1 MGRVSASLH
10 LLATVSLV
18 TVFLAMVFLA
28 MVFLASPAR
37 AQAPLIADLDDHL
50 IAITTGFAGA
60 DVLLF
65 GTTDGPGDVIV
76 VVKGPVDNVD
86 VVRKERVAGIWI
98 NRKSLGFQNVPAV
111 YMTASSRPI
120 EQLLPTALRNSYQ
133 MGIDS
138 IRMVPEDAT
147 DAELRTFAAAL
158 VRNKQA
164 AGLFSAQ
171 PARILFIG
179 DRLFRV
185 NLRVP
190 SSVPTGTYLAEVYL
204 VRDQKVVG
212 VQTTP
217 LVISKIGFGADIYD
231 FAHRHAAAYGVMA
244 VLVAL
249 FAGWLA
255 HLAFRRR

>member
-1 MGRVSASLH
+1 MRTARVIL
-10 LLATVSLV
+10 
-18 TVFLAMVFLA
+18 FLALMTLA
-28 MVFLASPAR
+28 GLHPAG
-37 AQAPLIADLDDHL
+37 AQAPLIADLDSHL

-76 VVKGPVDNVD
+76 VVKGPVAD
-86 VVRKERVAGIWI
+86 VEVLRKERVAGLWI
-98 NRKSLGFQNVPAV
+98 NRKALGFQNVPAV
-111 YMTASSRPI
+111 YMMASSKPLAQI
-120 EQLLPTALRNSYQ
+120 LPNDQRAFYQ
-133 MGIDS
+133 MGIEHV
-138 IRMVPEDAT
+138 RMVPVSPNDGDLAT
-147 DAELRTFAAAL
+147 FSQAL
-158 VRNKQA
+158 IRAKQNS
-164 AGLFSAQ
+164 GLFSDQ

-190 SSVPTGTYLAEVYL
+190 STVPTGTYLAVVYL

-212 VQTTP
+212 ALTTP

-231 FAHRHAAAYGVMA
+231 FAYRHSAAYGVIA

-255 HLAFRRR
+255 HLVFRRG

>member
-1 MGRVSASLH
+1 MLAGLVLASLA
-10 LLATVSLV
+10 LGGTR
-18 TVFLAMVFLA
+18 
-28 MVFLASPAR
+28 PAL

-60 DVLLF
+60 SVLLF

-76 VVKGPVDNVD
+76 VVKGPTAD
-86 VVRKERVAGIWI
+86 VEVLRKERAGGIWI
-98 NRKSLGFQNVPAV
+98 NRKGLGFQNVPAV
-111 YMTASSRPI
+111 YMLAASKPL
-120 EQLLPTALRNSYQ
+120 EQLLPADQRGYYQ
-133 MGIDS
+133 MGIES
-138 IRMVPEDAT
+138 IRMVPVDP
-147 DAELRTFAAAL
+147 DDPDSKTFSAAL
-158 VRNKQA
+158 VHSKQRS
-164 AGLFSAQ
+164 GLFSDL

-190 SSVPTGTYLAEVYL
+190 STVPTGTYLAEVYL

-212 VQTTP
+212 AQTTP

-231 FAHRHAAAYGVMA
+231 FAHRHSGAYGVIA
-244 VLVAL
+244 ILVAL
-249 FAGWLA
+249 FAGWMA

>member
-1 MGRVSASLH
+1 MSAPRLTFPRLIPLLLLMLACSLRP
-10 LLATVSLV
+10 
-18 TVFLAMVFLA
+18 
-28 MVFLASPAR
+28 AS

-76 VVKGPVDNVD
+76 VVKGPTSD
-86 VVRKERVAGIWI
+86 VEVKRKERIGGIWI
-98 NRKSLGFQNVPAV
+98 NRKGLGFQNVPSV
-111 YMTASSRPI
+111 YMLASSKPL
-120 EQLLPTALRNSYQ
+120 EELLPADQRAFYQ
-133 MGIDS
+133 MGLENV
-138 IRMVPEDAT
+138 RMVPVSPDDT
-147 DAELRTFAAAL
+147 DLKDFTKAL
-158 VRNKQA
+158 VHAKQKF
-164 AGLFSAQ
+164 GLFSDM

-185 NLRVP
+185 NLRMP
-190 SSVPTGTYLAEVYL
+190 STVPTGTYLAEVYL

-212 VQTTP
+212 AQTTP

-231 FAHRHAAAYGVMA
+231 FAHRHGAAYGVIA

-249 FAGWLA
+249 FAGWMA

>member
-1 MGRVSASLH
+1 MKSLGLILALA
-10 LLATVSLV
+10 LLG
-18 TVFLAMVFLA
+18 LAGLR
-28 MVFLASPAR
+28 PAV

-76 VVKGPVDNVD
+76 VVRGPTSDVD
-86 VVRKERVAGIWI
+86 VLRKERVGGIWI
-98 NRKSLGFQNVPAV
+98 NRKGLSFQNVPAV
-111 YMTASSRPI
+111 YMLAASKPL
-120 EQLLPTALRNSYQ
+120 EELLPEDQRSYYQ
-133 MGIDS
+133 MGIGNV
-138 IRMVPEDAT
+138 RMVPVSPDDT
-147 DAELRTFAAAL
+147 DVKTFTEAL
-158 VRNKQA
+158 VRAKQRN
-164 AGLFSAQ
+164 GLFSDL

-190 SSVPTGTYLAEVYL
+190 STVPTGTYLAEVYL

-212 VQTTP
+212 AQTTP
-217 LVISKIGFGADIYD
+217 LVISKVGFGADIYD
-231 FAHRHAAAYGVMA
+231 FAHRHSSSYGVIA

-249 FAGWLA
+249 FAGWMA

>member
-1 MGRVSASLH
+1 MRLPRAIAALLLICFSAT
-10 LLATVSLV
+10 A
-18 TVFLAMVFLA
+18 
-28 MVFLASPAR
+28 PAL
-37 AQAPLIADLDDHL
+37 AQAPLIADFDDHL

-65 GTTDGPGDVIV
+65 GATDGPGDVIV

-98 NRKSLGFQNVPAV
+98 NRKRLGFQNVPAV
-111 YMTASSRPI
+111 YMMASSKPVAELIPDQQR
-120 EQLLPTALRNSYQ
+120 AAYQ
-133 MGIDS
+133 MGIEN
-138 IRMVPEDAT
+138 IRMVPESPDDPELAT
-147 DAELRTFAAAL
+147 FSSALIRTKEAS
-158 VRNKQA
+158 
-164 AGLFSAQ
+164 GLFSAL

-190 SSVPTGTYLAEVYL
+190 SSVPTGTYLAEIYL
-204 VRDQKVVG
+204 VRDQKIVG
-212 VQTTP
+212 SQTTP

-231 FAHRHAAAYGVMA
+231 FAHRNAAAYGVIA
-244 VLVAL
+244 ILVAL

>member
-1 MGRVSASLH
+1 MRRLPGIVTLLLGAL
-10 LLATVSLV
+10 LLAQ
-18 TVFLAMVFLA
+18 
-28 MVFLASPAR
+28 PAR
-37 AQAPLIADLDDHL
+37 AQTPLIADLDDHL

-65 GTTDGPGDVIV
+65 GTTDGPGDVVV
-76 VVKGPVDNVD
+76 VVKGPVDTVD

-98 NRKSLGFQNVPAV
+98 NRKRVEFQNVPAV
-111 YMTASSRPI
+111 YMMASSKPVA
-120 EQLLPTALRNSYQ
+120 ELLPPAIRANYQ
-133 MGIDS
+133 MGIEN
-138 IRMVPEDAT
+138 IRMVPLVPD
-147 DAELRTFAAAL
+147 DPDIGTFSGAL
-158 VRNKQA
+158 ISTKQDH
-164 AGLFSAQ
+164 GLFLPN

-190 SSVPTGTYLAEVYL
+190 STVPTGTYLAEVYL
-204 VRDQKVVG
+204 VRDQKIVG
-212 VQTTP
+212 AQTTP

-231 FAHRHAAAYGVMA
+231 FAHRHAAAYGVIA

>member
-1 MGRVSASLH
+1 MWRSLCAAW
-10 LLATVSLV
+10 LLTLGGVC
-18 TVFLAMVFLA
+18 
-28 MVFLASPAR
+28 PAL

-76 VVKGPVDNVD
+76 VVKGPVADVD
-86 VVRKERVAGIWI
+86 VLRKERVGGIWI
-98 NRKSLGFQNVPAV
+98 NRKGLGFQNVPAV
-111 YMTASSRPI
+111 YIMASSKPLAD
-120 EQLLPTALRNSYQ
+120 LLPADQRAFYQ
-133 MGIDS
+133 MGIENV
-138 IRMVPEDAT
+138 RMVPVSPD
-147 DAELRTFAAAL
+147 DGDLKTFAEAL
-158 VRNKQA
+158 VRAKQKS
-164 AGLFSAQ
+164 GLFSDQ

-190 SSVPTGTYLAEVYL
+190 STVPTGTYLAEVYL
-204 VRDQKVVG
+204 VRDQKIVG
-212 VQTTP
+212 AQTTP

-231 FAHRHAAAYGVMA
+231 FAHRHSAAYGVIA
-244 VLVAL
+244 ILVAL
-249 FAGWLA
+249 FAGWMA

>member
-1 MGRVSASLH
+1 MRLRRHIAGLLLGGLAALTPMGPA
-10 LLATVSLV
+10 LAQTS
-18 TVFLAMVFLA
+18 
-28 MVFLASPAR
+28 
-37 AQAPLIADLDDHL
+37 LIADLDDHL

-76 VVKGPVDNVD
+76 VVKGPVDAVD

-111 YMTASSRPI
+111 YMMASSKPI
-120 EQLLPTALRNSYQ
+120 EELLPAPLRANYQ
-133 MGIDS
+133 MGIEN
-138 IRMVPEDAT
+138 IRLVAVAPEDPELAT
-147 DAELRTFAAAL
+147 FSDALI
-158 VRNKQA
+158 RNKQA
-164 AGLFSAQ
+164 TGLFSAQ

-204 VRDQKVVG
+204 VRDQKIVG
-212 VQTTP
+212 AQTTP

-231 FAHRHAAAYGVMA
+231 FAHRHAAAYGVIA

>member
-1 MGRVSASLH
+1 LSTLRLIAALLLLSLAGLQQAH
-10 LLATVSLV
+10 
-18 TVFLAMVFLA
+18 
-28 MVFLASPAR
+28 

-76 VVKGPVDNVD
+76 VVKGPVANVE
-86 VVRKERVAGIWI
+86 VLRKERVGGIWI
-98 NRKSLGFQNVPAV
+98 NRKGLGFQNVPAV
-111 YMTASSRPI
+111 YMMASSKPLAA
-120 EQLLPTALRNSYQ
+120 LLPDDQRAFYQ
-133 MGIDS
+133 MGIENV
-138 IRMVPEDAT
+138 RMVPVSPDDSDLKLFSE
-147 DAELRTFAAAL
+147 AL
-158 VRNKQA
+158 VRAKQTS
-164 AGLFSAQ
+164 GLFSNQ

-190 SSVPTGTYLAEVYL
+190 STVPTGTYLAEVYL
-204 VRDQKVVG
+204 VRDQRIVG
-212 VQTTP
+212 AQTTP

-231 FAHRHAAAYGVMA
+231 FAHRHSAAYGVIA
-244 VLVAL
+244 ILVAL
-249 FAGWLA
+249 FAGWMA

>member
-1 MGRVSASLH
+1 MRASLH
-10 LLATVSLV
+10 ILAFVFLLLAGLR
-18 TVFLAMVFLA
+18 
-28 MVFLASPAR
+28 PAA

-76 VVKGPVDNVD
+76 VVKGPTAD
-86 VVRKERVAGIWI
+86 VEVLRKERVGGIWI
-98 NRKSLGFQNVPAV
+98 NRKGLGYQNVPAV
-111 YMTASSRPI
+111 YMLATSKPL
-120 EQLLPTALRNSYQ
+120 EELLPADQRAFYQ
-133 MGIDS
+133 MGIEN
-138 IRMVPEDAT
+138 IRMTPVDPRDS
-147 DAELRTFAAAL
+147 DSKTFSGAL
-158 VRNKQA
+158 IRAKQKT
-164 AGLFSAQ
+164 GLFSDL

-190 SSVPTGTYLAEVYL
+190 STVPTGTYLAEVYL

-212 VQTTP
+212 AQTTP

-231 FAHRHAAAYGVMA
+231 FAHRHSAAYGVIA
-244 VLVAL
+244 ILVAL
-249 FAGWLA
+249 FAGWMA

>member
-1 MGRVSASLH
+1 LSAVRILVA
-10 LLATVSLV
+10 LAIV
-18 TVFLAMVFLA
+18 VFAGLR
-28 MVFLASPAR
+28 PAA

-76 VVKGPVDNVD
+76 VVKGPTAD
-86 VVRKERVAGIWI
+86 VEVLRKERVGGIWI
-98 NRKSLGFQNVPAV
+98 NRKGLGYQNVPAV
-111 YMTASSRPI
+111 YMLATSKPL
-120 EQLLPTALRNSYQ
+120 EELLPADQRAYYQ
-133 MGIDS
+133 MGIEN
-138 IRMVPEDAT
+138 IRMTPVDPRDS
-147 DAELRTFAAAL
+147 DSKTFSGAL
-158 VRNKQA
+158 IHAKQKT
-164 AGLFSAQ
+164 GLFSDL

-190 SSVPTGTYLAEVYL
+190 STVPTGTYLAEVYL

-212 VQTTP
+212 AQTTP

-231 FAHRHAAAYGVMA
+231 FAHRHSAAYGVIAIM
-244 VLVAL
+244 VAL
-249 FAGWLA
+249 FAGWMA

>member
-1 MGRVSASLH
+1 MARGPI
-10 LLATVSLV
+10 LAL
-18 TVFLAMVFLA
+18 FLALA
-28 MVFLASPAR
+28 LTIPAGPR
-37 AQAPLIADLDDHL
+37 SAVAQAALTADLDNHL

-65 GTTDGPGDVIV
+65 GTTDGPGDVVV
-76 VVKGPVDNVD
+76 VVKGPVDSVD

-98 NRKSLGFQNVPAV
+98 NRKSLTFQNVPAI
-111 YMTASSRPI
+111 YMTASSKPI
-120 EQLLPTALRNSYQ
+120 RDLLPEPERALYQ
-133 MGIDS
+133 LGLENV
-138 IRMVPEDAT
+138 RMVPVAPEDP
-147 DAELRTFAAAL
+147 ELGAFSAAL
-158 VRNKQA
+158 IRTKQA
-164 AGLFSAQ
+164 SGLFSAQ

-179 DRLFRV
+179 ERLFRV

-190 SSVPTGTYLAEVYL
+190 STVPTGTYLAEVYL
-204 VRDQKVVG
+204 VRDGKIVG
-212 VQTTP
+212 AQTTP

-231 FAHRHAAAYGVMA
+231 FAHRHGAAYGVIA

>member
-1 MGRVSASLH
+1 MTALRLIPFLVLLSLAG
-10 LLATVSLV
+10 L
-18 TVFLAMVFLA
+18 
-28 MVFLASPAR
+28 PQAR

-76 VVKGPVDNVD
+76 VVKGPVAD
-86 VVRKERVAGIWI
+86 VEVLRKERVGGIWI
-98 NRKSLGFQNVPAV
+98 NRKGLGFQNVPAV
-111 YMTASSRPI
+111 YMMASSKPLAA
-120 EQLLPTALRNSYQ
+120 LLPDDQRAFYQ
-133 MGIDS
+133 MGIENV
-138 IRMVPEDAT
+138 RMVPVSPDDSDLKLFSE
-147 DAELRTFAAAL
+147 AL
-158 VRNKQA
+158 IRAKQTS
-164 AGLFSAQ
+164 GLFSDQ

-190 SSVPTGTYLAEVYL
+190 STVPTGTYLAEVYL
-204 VRDQKVVG
+204 VRDQKIVG
-212 VQTTP
+212 AQTTP

-231 FAHRHAAAYGVMA
+231 FAHRHSAAYGVIA
-244 VLVAL
+244 ILVAL
-249 FAGWLA
+249 FAGWMA

>member
-1 MGRVSASLH
+1 MPLRHHIAALLLS
-10 LLATVSLV
+10 LLALSPWQSGPA
-18 TVFLAMVFLA
+18 LA
-28 MVFLASPAR
+28 
-37 AQAPLIADLDDHL
+37 QTPLIADLDDHL

-76 VVKGPVDNVD
+76 VVKGPVDAVD

-98 NRKSLGFQNVPAV
+98 NRKSLAFQNVPAV
-111 YMTASSRPI
+111 YMMASSKPI
-120 EQLLPTALRNSYQ
+120 EELLPESLRANYQ
-133 MGIDS
+133 MGIEN
-138 IRMVPEDAT
+138 IRLVAVAPEDPDLAT
-147 DAELRTFAAAL
+147 FSDALIRT
-158 VRNKQA
+158 KQTT
-164 AGLFSAQ
+164 GLFSAQ

-204 VRDQKVVG
+204 VRDQKIVG
-212 VQTTP
+212 AQTTP

-231 FAHRHAAAYGVMA
+231 FAHRHAAAYGVIA

>member
-1 MGRVSASLH
+1 LSSARLL
-10 LLATVSLV
+10 LLALISLAGMRAAV
-18 TVFLAMVFLA
+18 
-28 MVFLASPAR
+28 

-76 VVKGPVDNVD
+76 VVRGPVAD
-86 VVRKERVAGIWI
+86 VEVQRKERVAGIWI
-98 NRKSLGFQNVPAV
+98 NRKGLGFQNVPAV
-111 YMTASSRPI
+111 YMLASSKPLA
-120 EQLLPTALRNSYQ
+120 ELLPEDQRSFYQ
-133 MGIDS
+133 MGIENV
-138 IRMVPEDAT
+138 RMVPVSPEDS
-147 DAELRTFAAAL
+147 DLGLFEEAL
-158 VRNKQA
+158 IRAKQK
-164 AGLFSAQ
+164 AGLFSQQ

-190 SSVPTGTYLAEVYL
+190 STVPTGTYLAEVYL
-204 VRDQKVVG
+204 VRDQRIVG
-212 VQTTP
+212 AQTTP

-231 FAHRHAAAYGVMA
+231 FAHRHSASYGVIA
-244 VLVAL
+244 ILVAL
-249 FAGWLA
+249 FAGWMA

>member
-1 MGRVSASLH
+1 MSAVRLIA
-10 LLATVSLV
+10 LLALV
-18 TVFLAMVFLA
+18 LLAGLRLA
-28 MVFLASPAR
+28 A

-76 VVKGPVDNVD
+76 VIKGPVAD
-86 VVRKERVAGIWI
+86 VEVLRKERVGGIWI
-98 NRKSLGFQNVPAV
+98 NRKGLGFQNVPAV
-111 YMTASSRPI
+111 YMMAASKPLAD
-120 EQLLPTALRNSYQ
+120 LLPDDQRAFYQ
-133 MGIDS
+133 MGIENV
-138 IRMVPEDAT
+138 RMVPVSPDDSDLKTFSDALIR
-147 DAELRTFAAAL
+147 A
-158 VRNKQA
+158 KQKS
-164 AGLFSAQ
+164 GLFLDQ

-179 DRLFRV
+179 ERLFRV

-190 SSVPTGTYLAEVYL
+190 STVPTGTYLAEVYL
-204 VRDQKVVG
+204 VRDQKIVG
-212 VQTTP
+212 AQTTP

-231 FAHRHAAAYGVMA
+231 FAHRHSAAYGVIA

-249 FAGWLA
+249 FAGWMA

>member
-1 MGRVSASLH
+1 MTGAR
-10 LLATVSLV
+10 LLLFAALIA
-18 TVFLAMVFLA
+18 LAAVR
-28 MVFLASPAR
+28 PAL

-76 VVKGPVDNVD
+76 VVKGPVAD
-86 VVRKERVAGIWI
+86 VEVLRKERVGGIWI
-98 NRKSLGFQNVPAV
+98 NRKGLGFQNVPAV
-111 YMTASSRPI
+111 YMLASSKPL
-120 EQLLPTALRNSYQ
+120 EELLPDDQRAFYQ
-133 MGIDS
+133 MGIENVQ
-138 IRMVPEDAT
+138 MVPVSPDDSDLNLFTE
-147 DAELRTFAAAL
+147 AL
-158 VRNKQA
+158 IRAKQA
-164 AGLFSAQ
+164 SGLFTDQ

-190 SSVPTGTYLAEVYL
+190 STVPTGTYLAEVYL

-212 VQTTP
+212 AQTTP

-231 FAHRHAAAYGVMA
+231 FAHRHSAAYGVIA

-249 FAGWLA
+249 FAGWVA

>member
-1 MGRVSASLH
+1 LRAPLYIFALTLL
-10 LLATVSLV
+10 LLAGLR
-18 TVFLAMVFLA
+18 
-28 MVFLASPAR
+28 PAG

-76 VVKGPVDNVD
+76 VVKGPTAD
-86 VVRKERVAGIWI
+86 VEVLRKERVGGIWI
-98 NRKSLGFQNVPAV
+98 NRKGLGYQNVPAV
-111 YMTASSRPI
+111 YMLAASKPL
-120 EQLLPTALRNSYQ
+120 EELLPEDQRAYYQ
-133 MGIDS
+133 MGIEN
-138 IRMVPEDAT
+138 IRMVPVDPRDSDSKAFGT
-147 DAELRTFAAAL
+147 AL
-158 VRNKQA
+158 IHAKQKF
-164 AGLFSAQ
+164 GLFSDV

-190 SSVPTGTYLAEVYL
+190 STVPTGTYLAEVYL

-212 VQTTP
+212 AQTTP

-231 FAHRHAAAYGVMA
+231 FAHRHSAAYGVIA
-244 VLVAL
+244 ILVAL
-249 FAGWLA
+249 FAGWMA

>member
-1 MGRVSASLH
+1 MRFPRAIAA
-10 LLATVSLV
+10 LLLISISMPL
-18 TVFLAMVFLA
+18 
-28 MVFLASPAR
+28 PAW
-37 AQAPLIADLDDHL
+37 AQASLIADLDDHL

-76 VVKGPVDNVD
+76 VVKGPVDTVD

-111 YMTASSRPI
+111 YMMASSKPI
-120 EQLLPTALRNSYQ
+120 AELVPDQQRAAYQ
-133 MGIDS
+133 MGIEN
-138 IRMVPEDAT
+138 IRMVPEAPEDPELAT
-147 DAELRTFAAAL
+147 FSAAL
-158 VRNKQA
+158 MRTKQA
-164 AGLFSAQ
+164 SGLFTAQ

-190 SSVPTGTYLAEVYL
+190 STVPTGTYLAEIYL
-204 VRDQKVVG
+204 VRDQKIVG
-212 VQTTP
+212 AQTTP

-231 FAHRHAAAYGVMA
+231 FAHRHAAAYGVIA

>member
-1 MGRVSASLH
+1 LSARR
-10 LLATVSLV
+10 
-18 TVFLAMVFLA
+18 FLAALALFLLFLA
-28 MVFLASPAR
+28 PGRAALA
-37 AQAPLIADLDDHL
+37 QTPLIADLDDHL

-76 VVKGPVDNVD
+76 VVRGPTAD
-86 VVRKERVAGIWI
+86 VEVLRKERVGGIWI
-98 NRKSLGFQNVPAV
+98 NRKGLGFQNVPAA
-111 YMTASSRPI
+111 YMLASSKPL
-120 EQLLPTALRNSYQ
+120 EELLPEDQRAFYQ
-133 MGIDS
+133 MGIENV
-138 IRMVPEDAT
+138 RMVPVSPEDGDIGT
-147 DAELRTFAAAL
+147 FGDALIRA
-158 VRNKQA
+158 KQRS
-164 AGLFSAQ
+164 GLYSDL

-190 SSVPTGTYLAEVYL
+190 STVPTGTYLAEVYL
-204 VRDQKVVG
+204 VREQKVVG
-212 VQTTP
+212 FLTTP

-231 FAHRHAAAYGVMA
+231 FAHRHSAAYGVIA

-249 FAGWLA
+249 FAGWMA

>member
-1 MGRVSASLH
+1 MNWRV
-10 LLATVSLV
+10 LLRVALV
-18 TVFLAMVFLA
+18 FFAGLC
-28 MVFLASPAR
+28 PAA

-50 IAITTGFAGA
+50 IAITTGFAGT

-76 VVKGPVDNVD
+76 VVKGPTADVD
-86 VVRKERVAGIWI
+86 VLRKERVGGVWI
-98 NRKSLGFQNVPAV
+98 NRKALGFQSVPAV
-111 YMTASSRPI
+111 YMLAVSKPL
-120 EQLLPTALRNSYQ
+120 EELLPVDQRGYYQ
-133 MGIDS
+133 MGIEN
-138 IRMVPEDAT
+138 IRMIPVDPGDP
-147 DAELRTFAAAL
+147 DSKTFTTAL
-158 VRNKQA
+158 VQSKQKN
-164 AGLFSAQ
+164 GLFSDS

-190 SSVPTGTYLAEVYL
+190 STVPTGTYLAEVYL

-212 VQTTP
+212 AQTTP

-231 FAHRHAAAYGVMA
+231 FAYRHSAAYGVIA
-244 VLVAL
+244 ILVAL
-249 FAGWLA
+249 FAGWMA

>member
-1 MGRVSASLH
+1 MRA
-10 LLATVSLV
+10 LLRALV
-18 TVFLAMVFLA
+18 LLLGPLLGAVP
-28 MVFLASPAR
+28 PAQ

-111 YMTASSRPI
+111 YMTASSKPI
-120 EQLLPTALRNSYQ
+120 EDLLPEPLRASYQ
-133 MGIDS
+133 MGIPN
-138 IRMVPEDAT
+138 IRIVPVDPA
-147 DAELRTFAAAL
+147 DPELGEFSAAL
-158 VRNKQA
+158 IRNKQA
-164 AGLFSAQ
+164 SGLFAPQ

-204 VRDQKVVG
+204 VREQKVVG

-231 FAHRHAAAYGVMA
+231 FAHRHGAAYGVIA

>member
-1 MGRVSASLH
+1 MSGARFIL
-10 LLATVSLV
+10 LLALV
-18 TVFLAMVFLA
+18 MLAGLR
-28 MVFLASPAR
+28 PAL

-76 VVKGPVDNVD
+76 VVKGPVAD
-86 VVRKERVAGIWI
+86 VEVLRKERVAGIWI
-98 NRKSLGFQNVPAV
+98 NRKGLGFQNVPAV
-111 YMTASSRPI
+111 YVMASSKPLG
-120 EQLLPTALRNSYQ
+120 ELLPDDQRAFYQ
-133 MGIDS
+133 MGIDNVQ
-138 IRMVPEDAT
+138 MVPVAPDDT
-147 DAELRTFAAAL
+147 DLKTFSEAL
-158 VRNKQA
+158 IRAKQNS
-164 AGLFSAQ
+164 GLFSDQ

-190 SSVPTGTYLAEVYL
+190 STVPTGTYLAEVYL

-212 VQTTP
+212 AQTTP

-231 FAHRHAAAYGVMA
+231 FAHRHSATYGVIA

-249 FAGWLA
+249 FAGWIA

>member
-1 MGRVSASLH
+1 MVGFRSIAAQCSAVLA
-10 LLATVSLV
+10 LLLCSLV
-18 TVFLAMVFLA
+18 
-28 MVFLASPAR
+28 SPAA
-37 AQAPLIADLDDHL
+37 AQSPLIADLDDHL

-76 VVKGPVDNVD
+76 VVKGPVDNVE

-98 NRKSLGFQNVPAV
+98 NRKRVAFQNVPAV
-111 YMTASSRPI
+111 YMMASSKPI
-120 EQLLPTALRNSYQ
+120 AELLPESMRANYQ
-133 MGIDS
+133 MGIDN
-138 IRMVPEDAT
+138 IRMVAANPEDP
-147 DAELRTFAAAL
+147 DAANFTAAL
-158 VRNKQA
+158 IDTKQSH
-164 AGLFSAQ
+164 GLFAAQ

-190 SSVPTGTYLAEVYL
+190 SSVPTGTYLAEIYL
-204 VRDQKVVG
+204 VRDQKIVG

-231 FAHRHAAAYGVMA
+231 FAHRHGAAYGVIA

-249 FAGWLA
+249 FAGWMA

>member
-1 MGRVSASLH
+1 LSAPRLIAVLLLLIVAGLH
-10 LLATVSLV
+10 
-18 TVFLAMVFLA
+18 
-28 MVFLASPAR
+28 PAR

-76 VVKGPVDNVD
+76 VVKGPVAD
-86 VVRKERVAGIWI
+86 VEVLRKERVGGIWI
-98 NRKSLGFQNVPAV
+98 NRKGLGFQNVPAV
-111 YMTASSRPI
+111 YMMASSKPLPT
-120 EQLLPTALRNSYQ
+120 LLPDDQRAFYQ
-133 MGIDS
+133 MGIENV
-138 IRMVPEDAT
+138 RMVPVSPDDSDLKLFSDALIR
-147 DAELRTFAAAL
+147 A
-158 VRNKQA
+158 KQTS
-164 AGLFSAQ
+164 GLFSDQ

-190 SSVPTGTYLAEVYL
+190 STVPTGTYLAEVYL
-204 VRDQKVVG
+204 VRDQKIVG
-212 VQTTP
+212 AQTTP

-231 FAHRHAAAYGVMA
+231 FAHRHSAAYGVIA
-244 VLVAL
+244 ILVAL
-249 FAGWLA
+249 FAGWMA

>member
-1 MGRVSASLH
+1 MRRLV
-10 LLATVSLV
+10 LAA
-18 TVFLAMVFLA
+18 LAIIAFGTCLGPV
-28 MVFLASPAR
+28 VRPAR

-98 NRKSLGFQNVPAV
+98 NRKRLGFQNVPAV
-111 YMTASSRPI
+111 YMTASSKPI
-120 EQLLPTALRNSYQ
+120 EELLPEPLRASYQ
-133 MGIDS
+133 MGIS
-138 IRMVPEDAT
+138 NIRIVPMEPADPELGDFAT
-147 DAELRTFAAAL
+147 AL
-158 VRNKQA
+158 IRNKQA
-164 AGLFSAQ
+164 SGLFAPQ

-204 VRDQKVVG
+204 VREQKVVG

-231 FAHRHAAAYGVMA
+231 FAHRHGAAYGVIA
-244 VLVAL
+244 VVVAL